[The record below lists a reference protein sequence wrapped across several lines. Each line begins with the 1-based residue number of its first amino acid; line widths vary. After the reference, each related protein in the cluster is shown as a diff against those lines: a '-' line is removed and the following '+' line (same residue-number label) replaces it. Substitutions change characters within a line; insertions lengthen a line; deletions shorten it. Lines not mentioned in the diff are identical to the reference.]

1 MGGIAMEEE
10 LRAILRV
17 LNDMNDRRSRL
28 LNAFLSGVLR
38 GIGVMLGFAVIG
50 TALVWLLQPIARAN
64 LPVISDFLAQ
74 VVTMVQLRI
83 Q

>member
-1 MGGIAMEEE
+1 MEEE
-10 LRAILRV
+10 LRAIARI
-17 LNDMNDRRSRL
+17 LNEMTDRRARL
-28 LNAFLSGVLR
+28 RNAFLSGVLR
-38 GIGVMLGFAVIG
+38 GIGTMIGFAVIG
-50 TALVWLLQPIARAN
+50 TALIWLLQPVARAN

>member
-1 MGGIAMEEE
+1 MEEE
-10 LRAILRV
+10 LRAIARMLEE
-17 LNDMNDRRSRL
+17 LTDRRGRL
-28 LNAFLSGVLR
+28 KNAFLSGVLR
-38 GIGVMLGFAVIG
+38 GVGAMIGFAVIG
-50 TALVWLLQPIARAN
+50 TALIGLLTPVARAN

>member
-1 MGGIAMEEE
+1 MEEE

>member
-1 MGGIAMEEE
+1 MQEE
-10 LRAILRV
+10 LRAVARMLAE
-17 LNDMNDRRSRL
+17 LTDRRRRL

-38 GIGVMLGFAVIG
+38 GIGVMLGFSVVGA
-50 TALVWLLQPIARAN
+50 ALVWILQSVARAN

>member
-1 MGGIAMEEE
+1 MEEE

-64 LPVISDFLAQ
+64 LPVISDFQAQ

>member
-1 MGGIAMEEE
+1 MEEE
-10 LRAILRV
+10 LRAILRI
-17 LNDMNDRRSRL
+17 LKELTDRRARL
-28 LNAFLSGVLR
+28 LNAFLSGILK
-38 GIGVMLGFAVIG
+38 GIGVMIGFAVIG
-50 TALVWLLQPIARAN
+50 TALIWILQPIARAN

>member
-1 MGGIAMEEE
+1 MEEE
-10 LRAILRV
+10 LRAIARMLEE
-17 LNDMNDRRSRL
+17 LTDRRRRL
-28 LNAFLSGVLR
+28 KNAFLSGVLR
-38 GIGVMLGFAVIG
+38 GVGAMIGFAVIG
-50 TALVWLLQPIARAN
+50 TALIGLLTPVARAN

>member
-1 MGGIAMEEE
+1 MEEE
-10 LRAILRV
+10 LRAIARI
-17 LNDMNDRRSRL
+17 LNEMTDRRARL
-28 LNAFLSGVLR
+28 RNAFLSGVLR
-38 GIGVMLGFAVIG
+38 GIGTMIGFDVIG
-50 TALVWLLQPIARAN
+50 TALIWLLQPVARAN

>member
-1 MGGIAMEEE
+1 MEEE
-10 LRAILRV
+10 LRAVARMLAE
-17 LNDMNDRRSRL
+17 LTDRRRRL
-28 LNAFLSGVLR
+28 LNAFQTAALR
-38 GIGVMLGFAVIG
+38 GIGVMRGFSVVGA
-50 TALVWLLQPIARAN
+50 ALVWILQSVARAN

>member
-1 MGGIAMEEE
+1 MQEE
-10 LRAILRV
+10 LRAVARMLAE
-17 LNDMNDRRSRL
+17 LTDRRRRL

-38 GIGVMLGFAVIG
+38 GIGVMLGFSVVGA
-50 TALVWLLQPIARAN
+50 ALVWILQSAARAN
-64 LPVISDFLAQ
+64 LPGISDFLAQ

>member
-1 MGGIAMEEE
+1 MEEE

-64 LPVISDFLAQ
+64 LPVLSDFLAQ

>member
-1 MGGIAMEEE
+1 MEEE
-10 LRAILRV
+10 LRAVARMLAE
-17 LNDMNDRRSRL
+17 LTDRRRRL

-38 GIGVMLGFAVIG
+38 GIGVMLGFSVVGA
-50 TALVWLLQPIARAN
+50 ALVWILQSVARAN

>member
-1 MGGIAMEEE
+1 MEEE
-10 LRAILRV
+10 IRAIARMLSA
-17 LNDMNDRRSRL
+17 LTDRRSRL

-38 GIGVMLGFAVIG
+38 GIGMMIGFAVIG
-50 TALVWLLQPIARAN
+50 TALIWLLTPVARAN

-74 VVTMVQLRI
+74 VVTLVQLRM

>member
-1 MGGIAMEEE
+1 MEEE
-10 LRAILRV
+10 LRAILRI
-17 LNDMNDRRSRL
+17 LKELTDRRARL
-28 LNAFLSGVLR
+28 LNAFLSGILK
-38 GIGVMLGFAVIG
+38 GIGVMIGFAVIG
-50 TALVWLLQPIARAN
+50 TALIWILQPIVRAN

>member
-1 MGGIAMEEE
+1 MEEE
-10 LRAILRV
+10 LRAIARMLEE
-17 LNDMNDRRSRL
+17 LTDRRRRL
-28 LNAFLSGVLR
+28 KNAFLSGVLR
-38 GIGVMLGFAVIG
+38 GIGAMIGFAVIG
-50 TALVWLLQPIARAN
+50 TALIGLLTPVARAN

>member
-1 MGGIAMEEE
+1 MQEE
-10 LRAILRV
+10 LRAVARMLAE
-17 LNDMNDRRSRL
+17 LTDRRRRL

-38 GIGVMLGFAVIG
+38 GIGMMLGFSVVGA
-50 TALVWLLQPIARAN
+50 ALVWILQSVARAN

>member
-1 MGGIAMEEE
+1 MEEE
-10 LRAILRV
+10 IRAIARMLSA
-17 LNDMNDRRSRL
+17 LTDRRSRL

-38 GIGVMLGFAVIG
+38 GIGMMIGFAVIG
-50 TALVWLLQPIARAN
+50 TALIWLLTPVARAN

-74 VVTMVQLRI
+74 VVTLVQLRI

>member
-1 MGGIAMEEE
+1 MEEE
-10 LRAILRV
+10 LRAVARMLAE
-17 LNDMNDRRSRL
+17 LTDRRRRL

-38 GIGVMLGFAVIG
+38 GIGMMLGFSVVGA
-50 TALVWLLQPIARAN
+50 ALVWILQSVARAN